1 MLATSSASA
10 SSSQTGA
17 ALDAVPTQ
25 PGAAS
30 EASKP
35 AKLES
40 FAEEISVVD
49 EGSASAV
56 CMPPTLARS
65 SAADEKNSYCADAR
79 GSCSERPKSKA
90 QIETQTKFAVLKV

>member
-17 ALDAVPTQ
+17 ALDAVPTES
-25 PGAAS
+25 GAAS

-40 FAEEISVVD
+40 FGEEISVVD

-65 SAADEKNSYCADAR
+65 SAADEKNLPCPDAR
-79 GSCSERPKSKA
+79 SSCSERPKNPA
-90 QIETQTKFAVLKV
+90 QNKTQAKFASS